1 MAENYITIEN
11 VSKSYG
17 EKELF
22 SSVGFGIN
30 KGQKIA
36 LVAENG
42 SGKSTLMKIIANRE
56 IPDSGSV
63 SFRKSIAVSYLEQHP
78 LQTENASIID
88 VLFNS
93 PTPLMKTV
101 KRYEQALLNSTKFS
115 DENTEKELSD
125 AMLEMDCQNAWNYE
139 SQIKEILGKL
149 NITDLTKNVSTL
161 SGGEK
166 KKVALCAVLISKS
179 EVLLLDEPTNHLDI
193 EMIEWLEEYLSTAN
207 QTILFVSHDRY
218 FIDKVSTEIYELEKG
233 QICKYEGKFDYYLEK
248 KAQRQQ
254 QESASLAKAKNL
266 YKKELEW
273 IRRMPQARGTKSRA
287 RIEAFNELK
296 ETVSNVNVTKYAEL
310 TVKAQ
315 RIGGKILEI
324 NNINKSFGERKIIDD
339 FSHIYKKG
347 DKIGIIGKNGS
358 GKTTLLDIITEK
370 IKPDSGKVTLGQTIK
385 IGYYTQ
391 NPLEE
396 KPDTKV
402 IDIVKKISE
411 NILLADGT
419 SMGASQYL
427 THFGIPPYKQHTH
440 YGNLSGGEKRLLNLL
455 CILMANPNFLILDEP
470 TNDLDIH
477 TQMKLETF
485 LEQYQG
491 CLMIVSHDR
500 HFLDRIVSQL
510 FVFNKEGKIKE
521 FPGNYT
527 DYLIKEKENQK
538 QQRLIEDKK
547 EKPTLIKKK
556 ESRNK
561 VKLTYKEQKEKEE
574 IEDLLPKMEVRKKD
588 IEKLLS
594 SGELINESLIEI
606 TQEYQTLLEEIE
618 QKEFRWLELCSKEQD
633 EKEE

>member
-56 IPDSGSV
+56 TPDNGSV

-149 NITDLTKNVSTL
+149 NITDLTKNVATL

-510 FVFNKEGKIKE
+510 FIFNKEGKIKE

>member
-56 IPDSGSV
+56 TPDNGSV

>member
-56 IPDSGSV
+56 TPDNGSV

-455 CILMANPNFLILDEP
+455 RILMANPNFLILDEP

>member
-56 IPDSGSV
+56 TPDNGSV

-296 ETVSNVNVTKYAEL
+296 ETVSNVNVIKYAEL

-594 SGELINESLIEI
+594 SGALINESLIEI

>member
-56 IPDSGSV
+56 TPDNGSV

-396 KPDTKV
+396 KSDTKV

>member
-56 IPDSGSV
+56 TPDNGSV

-491 CLMIVSHDR
+491 CLMVVSHDR

-510 FVFNKEGKIKE
+510 FIFNNDGKIKE

>member
-56 IPDSGSV
+56 TPDNGSV

-633 EKEE
+633 EKE

>member
-56 IPDSGSV
+56 TPDNGSV

-218 FIDKVSTEIYELEKG
+218 FIDKVSTEIYELERG

-296 ETVSNVNVTKYAEL
+296 ETVSNVNVIKYAEL

>member
-56 IPDSGSV
+56 TPDNGSV

-149 NITDLTKNVSTL
+149 NITDLTKNVATL

-510 FVFNKEGKIKE
+510 FIFNKEGKIKE

-618 QKEFRWLELCSKEQD
+618 QKEFRWLEFCSKEQD

>member
-56 IPDSGSV
+56 TPDNGSV

-556 ESRNK
+556 ENRNK

>member
-56 IPDSGSV
+56 TPDNGSV

-391 NPLEE
+391 NSLEE

-491 CLMIVSHDR
+491 CLMVVSHDR

>member
-1 MAENYITIEN
+1 MAENYITLEN
-11 VSKSYG
+11 ISKSFG

-22 SSVGFGIN
+22 SSIGFGIN

-42 SGKSTLMKIIANRE
+42 SGKTTLLKIIANKE
-56 IPDSGSV
+56 NADNGLV
-63 SFRKSIAVSYLEQHP
+63 SFRKGITVSYLEQHP
-78 LQTENASIID
+78 LQNETSTIID

-93 PTPLMKTV
+93 STPLMRTV
-101 KRYEQALLNSTKFS
+101 KRYQQALLNSTKYANQDS
-115 DENTEKELSD
+115 EKELSD
-125 AMLEMDCQNAWNYE
+125 AISEMDCQNAWNYE

-161 SGGEK
+161 SGGER
-166 KKVALCAVLISKS
+166 KKVALCATLISKS

-193 EMIEWLEEYLSTAN
+193 EMIEWLEEYLNTAN
-207 QTILFVSHDRY
+207 QSILFVSHDRY
-218 FIDKVSTEIYELEKG
+218 FIDKVSTDIYELDRG

-248 KAQRQQ
+248 KAERQQ
-254 QESASLAKAKNL
+254 QESVTLAKAKNL

-296 ETVSNVNVTKYAEL
+296 ETISAPTPTQSAEL

-324 NNINKSFGERKIIDD
+324 NNINKSFGEKQIIND

-347 DKIGIIGKNGS
+347 DKIGIIGKNGC
-358 GKTTLLDIITEK
+358 GKTTFLDIITEK

-391 NPLEE
+391 PAE
-396 KPDTKV
+396 KSDTKV

-411 NILLADGT
+411 HILLADGT
-419 SMGASQYL
+419 AMGASQYL
-427 THFGIPPYKQHTH
+427 THFGIPPFKQHTH

-455 CILMANPNFLILDEP
+455 CILISNPNFLILDEP
-470 TNDLDIH
+470 TNDLDIY

-491 CLMIVSHDR
+491 CLMVVSHDR

-510 FVFNKEGKIKE
+510 FVFRPEGKIKE
-521 FPGNYT
+521 FPGNYS
-527 DYLIKEKENQK
+527 DYLIKEKEENKQK
-538 QQRLIEDKK
+538 KLSEEKTDKPIVTK
-547 EKPTLIKKK
+547 RKDSQTKI
-556 ESRNK
+556 
-561 VKLTYKEQKEKEE
+561 KLTYKEQKEKES
-574 IEDLLPKMEVRKKD
+574 IEELLPTLEERKHT
-588 IEKLLS
+588 IERQLS
-594 SGELINESLIEI
+594 SGELTNEELLLT
-606 TQEYQTLLEEIE
+606 TQEYQNLIEEIN
-618 QKEFRWLELCSKEQD
+618 QKEERWLELCSKEQ
-633 EKEE
+633 E

>member
-56 IPDSGSV
+56 TPDNGSV

-149 NITDLTKNVSTL
+149 NITDLTKNVLTL

>member
-56 IPDSGSV
+56 TPDNGSV

-149 NITDLTKNVSTL
+149 NITDLTKNVATL

-440 YGNLSGGEKRLLNLL
+440 YGNLSGGAKRLLNLL

>member
-56 IPDSGSV
+56 TPDNGSV

-193 EMIEWLEEYLSTAN
+193 ELIEWLEEYLSTAN

-440 YGNLSGGEKRLLNLL
+440 YGNLSGGETSLLNLL

>member
-22 SSVGFGIN
+22 FSVGFGIN

-78 LQTENASIID
+78 LQSENASIID

-149 NITDLTKNVSTL
+149 NITDLTKNVATL

-218 FIDKVSTEIYELEKG
+218 FIDKVSTEIYELDRG

-273 IRRMPQARGTKSRA
+273 MRRMPQARGTKSRA

-296 ETVSNVNVTKYAEL
+296 ETVSNVNVTKTAEL

-396 KPDTKV
+396 KSETKV

-427 THFGIPPYKQHTH
+427 SHFGIPPYKQHTH

-510 FVFNKEGKIKE
+510 FVFNNDGKIKE

-527 DYLIKEKENQK
+527 DYLIKKKENQK

-574 IEDLLPKMEVRKKD
+574 IEDLLPKMEARKKE
-588 IEKLLS
+588 IEQSLS
-594 SGELINESLIEI
+594 LGELTNELLIET

>member
-56 IPDSGSV
+56 IPDNGSV

-296 ETVSNVNVTKYAEL
+296 ETVSNVNVIKYAEL

-594 SGELINESLIEI
+594 SVELINESLIEI

>member
-1 MAENYITIEN
+1 MAENYITLEN
-11 VSKSYG
+11 ISKSFG

-22 SSVGFGIN
+22 SSIGFGIS

-42 SGKSTLMKIIANRE
+42 SGKTTLLKIIANKE
-56 IPDSGSV
+56 NADNGLV
-63 SFRKSIAVSYLEQHP
+63 SFRKGITVSYLEQHP
-78 LQTENASIID
+78 LQNETSTIID

-93 PTPLMKTV
+93 STPLMKTV
-101 KRYEQALLNSTKFS
+101 KRYQQALLNSTKYANHDS
-115 DENTEKELSD
+115 EKELSD
-125 AMLEMDCQNAWNYE
+125 AISEMDCQNAWNYE

-161 SGGEK
+161 SGGER
-166 KKVALCAVLISKS
+166 KKVALCATLISKS

-193 EMIEWLEEYLSTAN
+193 EMIEWLEEYLNTAN
-207 QTILFVSHDRY
+207 QSILFVSHDRY
-218 FIDKVSTEIYELEKG
+218 FIDKVSTDIYELDRG

-248 KAQRQQ
+248 KAERQQ
-254 QESASLAKAKNL
+254 QESVSLAKAKNL

-296 ETVSNVNVTKYAEL
+296 ETISAPTPTQSAEL

-324 NNINKSFGERKIIDD
+324 NNINKSFGEKQIIND

-347 DKIGIIGKNGS
+347 DKIGIIGKNGC
-358 GKTTLLDIITEK
+358 GKTTFLDIITET

-391 NPLEE
+391 NPPAE

-411 NILLADGT
+411 HILLADGT
-419 SMGASQYL
+419 AMGASQYL

-455 CILMANPNFLILDEP
+455 CILISNPNFLILDEP
-470 TNDLDIH
+470 TNDLDIY

-491 CLMIVSHDR
+491 CLMVVSHDR
-500 HFLDRIVSQL
+500 HFLDRIASQL
-510 FVFNKEGKIKE
+510 FVFKPEGKIKE
-521 FPGNYT
+521 FPGNYS
-527 DYLIKEKENQK
+527 DYLIKEKEENKQK
-538 QQRLIEDKK
+538 KLSEEKTDKTIATK
-547 EKPTLIKKK
+547 RKNFQTKI
-556 ESRNK
+556 
-561 VKLTYKEQKEKEE
+561 KLTYKEQKEKES
-574 IEDLLPKMEVRKKD
+574 IEELLATLEERKQT
-588 IEKLLS
+588 IERQLS
-594 SGELINESLIEI
+594 SGELTNEELLST
-606 TQEYQTLLEEIE
+606 TQEYQNLIEEIN
-618 QKEFRWLELCSKEQD
+618 QKEDRWLELCSKEQ
-633 EKEE
+633 E

>member
-1 MAENYITIEN
+1 MAENYITLEN
-11 VSKSYG
+11 ISKSFG

-22 SSVGFGIN
+22 SSIGFGIN

-42 SGKSTLMKIIANRE
+42 SGKTTLLKIIANKE
-56 IPDSGSV
+56 IADNGLV
-63 SFRKSIAVSYLEQHP
+63 SFRKGITISYLEQHP
-78 LQTENASIID
+78 LQGETSTIMD

-93 PTPLMKTV
+93 STPLMKTV
-101 KRYEQALLNSTKFS
+101 KRYQQALLNSTKYANQDS
-115 DENTEKELSD
+115 EKELSD
-125 AMLEMDCQNAWNYE
+125 AISEMDCQNAWNYE

-161 SGGEK
+161 SGGER
-166 KKVALCAVLISKS
+166 KKVALCATLISKS

-193 EMIEWLEEYLSTAN
+193 EMIEWLEEYLNTAN
-207 QTILFVSHDRY
+207 QSILFVSHDRY
-218 FIDKVSTEIYELEKG
+218 FIDKVSTDIYELDRG

-248 KAQRQQ
+248 KAERQQ
-254 QESASLAKAKNL
+254 QESVSLAKAKNL

-296 ETVSNVNVTKYAEL
+296 ETISAPTLTQSAEL

-324 NNINKSFGERKIIDD
+324 NNINKSFGEKQIIND

-347 DKIGIIGKNGS
+347 DKIGIIGKNGC
-358 GKTTLLDIITEK
+358 GKTTFLDIITEK

-391 NPLEE
+391 NPPAE
-396 KPDTKV
+396 KSDTKV

-411 NILLADGT
+411 HIQLADGT
-419 SMGASQYL
+419 AMGASQYL

-455 CILMANPNFLILDEP
+455 CILISNPNFLILDEP
-470 TNDLDIH
+470 TNDLDIY

-491 CLMIVSHDR
+491 CLMVVSHDR

-510 FVFNKEGKIKE
+510 FVFKPEGKIKE
-521 FPGNYT
+521 FPGNYS
-527 DYLIKEKENQK
+527 DYLIKEKEENKQK
-538 QQRLIEDKK
+538 KLSEEKTDKPIATK
-547 EKPTLIKKK
+547 RKDSQTKI
-556 ESRNK
+556 
-561 VKLTYKEQKEKEE
+561 KLTYKEQKEKES
-574 IEDLLPKMEVRKKD
+574 IEELLPMLEERKHT
-588 IEKLLS
+588 IERQLS
-594 SGELINESLIEI
+594 SGDLTNEELLST
-606 TQEYQTLLEEIE
+606 TQEYQNLIEEIN
-618 QKEFRWLELCSKEQD
+618 QKEERWLELCSKEQ
-633 EKEE
+633 E

>member
-56 IPDSGSV
+56 TPDNGSV

-149 NITDLTKNVSTL
+149 NITDLTKNVATL

-273 IRRMPQARGTKSRA
+273 ISRMPQARGTKSRA

>member
-56 IPDSGSV
+56 TPDNGSV

-149 NITDLTKNVSTL
+149 NITDLTKNVLTL

-396 KPDTKV
+396 KSDTKV

-547 EKPTLIKKK
+547 EKPILIKKK
-556 ESRNK
+556 EGRNK

>member
-56 IPDSGSV
+56 TPDNGSV

-527 DYLIKEKENQK
+527 DYLIKEKEKQK

>member
-56 IPDSGSV
+56 TPDNGSV

-193 EMIEWLEEYLSTAN
+193 ELIEWLEEYLSTAN

-606 TQEYQTLLEEIE
+606 TQEYQTLLAEIE

>member
-56 IPDSGSV
+56 TPDNGSV

-391 NPLEE
+391 NPLEK

-527 DYLIKEKENQK
+527 DYLIKEKEKQK

>member
-56 IPDSGSV
+56 TPDNGSV

-370 IKPDSGKVTLGQTIK
+370 IKPDSGKLTLGQTIK

>member
-56 IPDSGSV
+56 TPDNGSV

-391 NPLEE
+391 NPLEK

>member
-56 IPDSGSV
+56 TPDNGSV

-538 QQRLIEDKK
+538 RQRLIEDKK

>member
-56 IPDSGSV
+56 TPDNGSV

-510 FVFNKEGKIKE
+510 FVFNKDGKIKE

-594 SGELINESLIEI
+594 SEELINESLIEI

>member
-56 IPDSGSV
+56 TPDNGSV

-594 SGELINESLIEI
+594 LGELINESLIEI